1 VAGKKKAA
9 RPLRAPRKPR
19 KAQREVMANKR
30 QDLHVKSGDLVEVL
44 TGKDAG
50 KEGRVLRVQKKK
62 SRAVVEGANIMKKHQ
77 KPNAQHQ
84 KGGVIEM
91 EAPIH
96 VSNLKVIEPA

>member
-1 VAGKKKAA
+1 MAKNKNPA
-9 RPLRAPRKPR
+9 RPLRPPRKPKKVER
-19 KAQREVMANKR
+19 DILAAKQ
-30 QDLHVKSGDLVEVL
+30 QPLHVKSGDLVQIL
-44 TGKDAG
+44 SGKDAG
-50 KEGRVLRVQKKK
+50 KEGRVLRVLKKK

-96 VSNLKVIEPA
+96 VSNLKVLEPA